1 MIEENVIEILESNY
15 QIFKQD
21 FDNIDKQLLFAWPE
35 TRIYKGDWLTFGLY
49 YGCKQ
54 IYPNVNLCLDSVNI
68 LNTIPGL
75 VNAGYSVLKSRT
87 YIKPHVGYTNKV
99 YRYHLGIDIP
109 TNNGEQCGL
118 IINNEKEQE
127 LIIKPWVNGKAFR
140 FDDCKLHSAHNY
152 TNQNRTVLIID
163 ILK

>member
-15 QIFKQD
+15 QTFKEE

-35 TRIYKGDWLTFGLY
+35 TQIYKGEWLTFGLY
-49 YGCKQ
+49 YECKQ

-68 LNTIPGL
+68 LDTIPGL

-99 YRYHLGIDIP
+99 YRYHLGVDIP

-118 IINNEKEQE
+118 FIYNETEVT
-127 LIIKPWVNGKAFR
+127 IKTWSNGKAFK
-140 FDDCKLHSAHNY
+140 FDDTIKHSSFNY
-152 TNQNRTVLIID
+152 TNENRVVLLLDII
-163 ILK
+163 K